1 MHKSRF
7 HALRVASIV
16 FLAVIASAVYPG
28 SARAADST
36 AVTIADIRVGF
47 AGHYKL
53 GCWTPVELLLSAGG
67 RDVRGDLEVVVP
79 DGDGVPTR
87 VVERGV
93 AIKANEKTW
102 SRVYAKFGRP
112 HAAVTVTFRS
122 TDGANIA
129 ERTFS
134 GDEVPVA
141 LGAGSKS
148 GAAKLVL
155 ELGSQL
161 DLGSSIRFS
170 DEGEP
175 EETAV
180 AYVDDP
186 AQLPDRWDGYDGVDL
201 VVLTTSK
208 PKFYRRLSAPV
219 LDALDRWLHLG
230 GRMVISVGKNG
241 PELLPAGMPLSRI
254 APGRFVKTIS
264 TRRFAALESF
274 AGTDI
279 SVGNDADRPGLQIA
293 MLTNVRGRV
302 EASEGSPPDEAPLVI
317 RSIVGF
323 GETTFVTAD
332 LDEPALSRWK
342 ARPEFIAALLGKRSA
357 GALSPAA
364 EVKGQGTHYG
374 YDDMIGQLRAALNQF
389 PDVRFVPFWLIA
401 TLAGGY
407 ILLLFPLDYLLG
419 RRRHGPETG
428 PNSVQHGPE
437 TGHNDGSAARGT
449 LGRSA
454 TTALPAWPWVRF
466 VALVALVSL
475 GACLF
480 GLRWKGDR
488 LQGNQADVIDI
499 DVASGLAR
507 GQSWFGLYSPSSQ
520 RFTVAL
526 HPIWSGPHGEPVE
539 TQLSWLGLPGSGLG
553 GMNAP
558 ATEMPLFREPYDLSD
573 TTGVASGVP
582 LATWSSK
589 CFSGRWTAPNCRL
602 ISADLHENVDR
613 QLAGSI
619 RLADGVQGGFKLTRC
634 ALFYDRWAY
643 PIDALSAVDPI
654 DVARLESRT
663 AETLLTERH
672 LVSESDQSNPYD
684 RAGLDRARVLQIM
697 MFYKIAGGRK
707 YTGLLNRYEHELD
720 FSDLLAPGLGRAVL
734 VGLGPP
740 AANVDIDGHPL
751 PSDASAEHLSI
762 YRFVI
767 PVEKPA
773 DRSGS

>member
-1 MHKSRF
+1 M
-7 HALRVASIV
+7 ASGDFVNTSTRILFYLIWAFTV
-16 FLAVIASAVYPG
+16 PFGLARGAE
-28 SARAADST
+28 T
-36 AVTIADIRVGF
+36 APITIADIRVGF

-53 GCWTPVELLLSAGG
+53 GHWTPIEVLLSAGERAVQG
-67 RDVRGDLEVVVP
+67 DVEVVVP

-87 VVERGV
+87 IIERGV
-93 AIKANEKTW
+93 ALQAGEKRW
-102 SRVYAKFGRP
+102 VRLYVKFGRP
-112 HAAVTVTFRS
+112 HAAIAVSFRAA
-122 TDGANIA
+122 DGAALA

-148 GAAKLVL
+148 GVGKLVL
-155 ELGSQL
+155 EFGSKLELGSA
-161 DLGSSIRFS
+161 IRFS

-180 AYVDDP
+180 TYVDDP

-208 PKFYRRLSAPV
+208 PEFYRRLSVAAIE
-219 LDALDRWLHLG
+219 ALDRWLHLG

-241 PELLPAGMPLSRI
+241 PELLPAGMPLARF
-254 APGRFVKTIS
+254 APGRFAKTIS
-264 TRRFAALESF
+264 IRRLAALENF
-274 AGTDI
+274 AGTDV
-279 SVGNDADRPGLQIA
+279 SAGAGADGQGLPVALLENI
-293 MLTNVRGRV
+293 RGRV

-317 RSIVGF
+317 RSGVGF
-323 GETTFVTAD
+323 GETTFVTVD
-332 LDEPALSRWK
+332 LDEPPLSRWK
-342 ARPEFIAALLGKRSA
+342 ARPEFITALLGKRSA

-364 EVKGQGTHYG
+364 EVKGQGMHYG
-374 YDDMIGQLRAALNQF
+374 YDDLIGQLRAALDQF

-401 TLAGGY
+401 TLASGY

-419 RRRHGPETG
+419 SRPWRRRATDE
-428 PNSVQHGPE
+428 
-437 TGHNDGSAARGT
+437 
-449 LGRSA
+449 SA
-454 TTALPAWPWVRF
+454 TADTGRRLEAAATAAPVWPWVRF

-480 GLRWKGDR
+480 GLHWKGDR

-507 GQSWFGLYSPSSQ
+507 GESWLGLYSPSSQ
-520 RFTVAL
+520 RFSVAL

-539 TQLSWLGLPGSGLG
+539 TQLSWLGVPGSGLG

-602 ISADLHENVDR
+602 ISADLHENADR

-643 PIDALSAVDPI
+643 PIDSLSADEPI
-654 DVARLESRT
+654 DVARLDSRT

-720 FSDLLAPGLGRAVL
+720 FSDQLALGRAVL

-767 PVEKPA
+767 PVEKRTAP
-773 DRSGS
+773 